1 MRLKHLNSAR
11 ASIAGGIFATLL
23 VGCGGES
30 RKPLYYQDGAYSAAV
45 YEYLNEEGD
54 VRAQIASLEKVL
66 QKAYEKNAAVPPGLY
81 AHLGLLYS
89 NIGDDAQARAYFDK
103 EAATFPESRAYIELL
118 LSRNKAKK

>member
-1 MRLKHLNSAR
+1 MELNPPERTEPLIPTA
-11 ASIAGGIFATLL
+11 IAW
-23 VGCGGES
+23 ES
-30 RKPLYYQDGAYSAAV
+30 VASAASDAAALPLSQQAA
-45 YEYLNEEGD
+45 EAEAEEAPAGK
-54 VRAQIASLEKVL
+54 AEIALPPE
-66 QKAYEKNAAVPPGLY
+66 EPEPEPDAAVPPGLY